1 MKLTV
6 VGCAGSYA
14 GPDSPASCYLIQAEH
29 DGRTWNL
36 LLDLGNGALGS
47 LQRFIDPL
55 AIDAI
60 VLSHLHPDHC
70 ADLSGLHV
78 VLRYHPG
85 QPEAVTV
92 PVWGPAGTALRVA
105 RAAAVTDEEATDPA
119 LLEPEYDFRQL
130 VDQQSFR
137 VGPFTITPH
146 RVNHPVEA
154 YGLRVEADGCVLAYT
169 GDTDS
174 TPALGP
180 LLTGADLA
188 LTDSAFCDGRDDDVE
203 GIHLSGSRAARAA
216 VDAGGV
222 KRLMLTHIPA
232 WNDRETCRAQAAA
245 VWPGDV
251 ELAEPFA
258 SYEL

>member
-6 VGCAGSYA
+6 VGCSGSFA
-14 GPDSPASCYLIQAEH
+14 GPDSPASCYLVQAAY

-47 LQRFIDPL
+47 LQRFIDPRT
-55 AIDAI
+55 IDAV

-78 VLRYHPG
+78 VLRYHPDRAE
-85 QPEAVTV
+85 PVTV
-92 PVWGPAGTALRVA
+92 PVWGPTGTALRIA
-105 RAAAVTDEEATDPA
+105 RGAGVTDDEACDPG
-119 LLEPEYDFRQL
+119 LLAPEYEFHELAEQTP
-130 VDQQSFR
+130 VHI
-137 VGPFTITPH
+137 GPFTVTPY

-154 YGLRVEADGCVLAYT
+154 FGLRVEADGKVLAYT

-174 TPALGP
+174 TPALSP

-188 LTDSAFCDGRDDDVE
+188 LSDSAFCDDRDDAV
-203 GIHLSGSRAARAA
+203 GIHLSGRRAAEAA
-216 VDAGGV
+216 VVAGGV
-222 KRLMLTHIPA
+222 RRLMLTHIPA
-232 WNDRETCRAQAAA
+232 WNDPEHCRKEAGA

-251 ELAEPFA
+251 ELATPFA
-258 SYEL
+258 SYDI

>member
-6 VGCAGSYA
+6 VGCSGSFA
-14 GPDSPASCYLIQAEH
+14 GPDSPASSYLVQAKHE
-29 DGRTWNL
+29 GRTWNL

-78 VLRYHPG
+78 VLRYHPEHP
-85 QPEAVTV
+85 QSVSV
-92 PVWGPAGTALRVA
+92 PIWGPHGTALRVA
-105 RAAAVTDEEATDPA
+105 RAAAVTDEEAITPS
-119 LLEPEYDFRQL
+119 LLEPEFGFREL
-130 VDQQSFR
+130 ADGMKFS
-137 VGPFTITPH
+137 VGPFVITSY

-154 YGLRVEADGCVLAYT
+154 YGLRVEADGKVLAYT

-174 TPALGP
+174 TPTLTP

-188 LTDSAFCDGRDDDVE
+188 LTDSAFCDGREGDVE

-216 VDAGGV
+216 VEAGGV
-222 KRLMLTHIPA
+222 RRLMLTHIPA
-232 WNDRETCRAQAAA
+232 WNDREVCRSQAAS

-251 ELAEPFA
+251 ELAEPFT
-258 SYEL
+258 SYEV